1 MLTAAELADMTAT
14 AEESMMDTCVIQVS
28 SATVNGIGEEDI
40 TYTDGSAIACGVRF
54 QSDQRL
60 ERETING
67 VAYEID
73 ATVRLPKDT
82 TIGTRDRIKVTKRY
96 GATLAAPWVF
106 EVIGEAQLGPTA
118 LVTRCRQAT

>member
-14 AEESMMDTCVIQVS
+14 AEESMMDTCVIQGY
-28 SATVNGIGEEDI
+28 SATVNGIGEEAI

-60 ERETING
+60 ERETIDG

-82 TIGTRDRIKVTKRY
+82 TIDTRDRIKVTKLY
-96 GATLAAPWVF
+96 GATLASPWVF

-118 LVTRCRQAT
+118 LVVRCRQVT